1 MDGMSAASP
10 VSAPVAPGGSLVR
23 TRDHPGPS
31 PTLRTT
37 NPRLCGADIGGPR
50 VHGNVRLA
58 RTRSNVGP
66 MSDAVAGL
74 IGALV
79 GGAAAIA
86 GAWLQIRA
94 ERKAARE
101 EREASALAAQAE
113 QRELTNQRRRALAAR
128 YLFSLQDATE
138 SLRRRLEN
146 WAEQAGQGVAEASDP
161 GYWDITTL
169 YVVARALAAER
180 ILALEGVYPALE
192 ADLPELVE
200 FFKSD
205 GVESALDDT
214 LGERLFRYHRLALAE
229 AALERDVDGFRVL
242 IYSEF
247 RRRYEDPGWG
257 LQRLL
262 APATDALNA
271 LTKEQMR
278 ELEGRFGRMAAR
290 LETATRVPRKT

>member
-1 MDGMSAASP
+1 
-10 VSAPVAPGGSLVR
+10 
-23 TRDHPGPS
+23 
-31 PTLRTT
+31 
-37 NPRLCGADIGGPR
+37 
-50 VHGNVRLA
+50 
-58 RTRSNVGP
+58 

-94 ERKAARE
+94 ERKAARD
-101 EREASALAAQAE
+101 EREAAAAAARAE
-113 QRELTNQRRRALAAR
+113 QRELTNQRRQALARR
-128 YLFSLQDATE
+128 YLFNLQDATE

-146 WAEQAGQGVAEASDP
+146 WAERGGQKVADASDP

-180 ILALEGVYPALE
+180 ILAVEGVYPALR
-192 ADLPELVE
+192 ADLPDLVE
-200 FFKSD
+200 FFESD
-205 GVESALDDT
+205 GVEAALNDT
-214 LGERLFRYHRLALAE
+214 LGEHLFRYHRLALAE
-229 AALERDVDGFRVL
+229 AALERDPDGFRVL

-262 APATDALNA
+262 APATDALTG
-271 LTKEQMR
+271 LTRTQMR
-278 ELEGRFGRMAAR
+278 ELESRLVKMAAR
-290 LETATRVPRKT
+290 LETATGVPRKT